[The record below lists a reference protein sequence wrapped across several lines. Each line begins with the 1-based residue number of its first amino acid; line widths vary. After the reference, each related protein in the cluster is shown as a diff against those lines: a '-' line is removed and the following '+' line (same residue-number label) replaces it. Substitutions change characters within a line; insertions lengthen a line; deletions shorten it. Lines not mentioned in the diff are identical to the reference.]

1 MGHPRRTGSMV
12 RLAHRQSGSID
23 VFAELSVLLKGGHGP
38 LLVNHQPAWRVAGVV
53 PCEAGSAD
61 RAERKAEPN
70 RLPHPK
76 RVNPWHPGISA
87 PFAANTDLQCRCR
100 RSRGIPV
107 GAAGPRSPAARPGRV
122 DECAAVIRCAGVW
135 QGVLGAA
142 LPGPVV
148 QSVQRRLV
156 QRDDAFG
163 AEPAQRDL
171 QPAAGI
177 IDRSGLSAG
186 TASPIVN
193 APSTSSQ
200 NACRSLSV
208 SSTAS
213 HATGRQRRRAA
224 PRRAQDANRDR
235 R

>member
-1 MGHPRRTGSMV
+1 M
-12 RLAHRQSGSID
+12 
-23 VFAELSVLLKGGHGP
+23 
-38 LLVNHQPAWRVAGVV
+38 
-53 PCEAGSAD
+53 
-61 RAERKAEPN
+61 
-70 RLPHPK
+70 
-76 RVNPWHPGISA
+76 
-87 PFAANTDLQCRCR
+87 
-100 RSRGIPV
+100 
-107 GAAGPRSPAARPGRV
+107 
-122 DECAAVIRCAGVW
+122 IRCAGVW

-163 AEPAQRDL
+163 AELAQRDL

-193 APSTSSQ
+193 APSTSNQ

-224 PRRAQDANRDR
+224 PRTLTRDR